1 MEANAQRLLE
11 SVKTQL
17 LQFSIHNAERYEANI
32 RAFLNQCPND
42 VFLADAIVKW
52 DEKEEFDFLWD
63 TARLD
68 CRFSVGLEET
78 SWHLWAG
85 VNTHS
90 KDDECFQHG
99 IGGMEIK
106 GNEDYFAHSFFEYM
120 GCEFDS

>member
-78 SWHLWAG
+78 SWYLWAG